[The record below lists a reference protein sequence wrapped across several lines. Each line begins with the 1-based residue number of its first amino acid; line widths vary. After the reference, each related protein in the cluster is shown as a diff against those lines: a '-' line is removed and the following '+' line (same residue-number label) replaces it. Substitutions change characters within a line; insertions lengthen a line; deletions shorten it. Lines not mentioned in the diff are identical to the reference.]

1 MRLKVDSLCGR
12 WHVHNCRDSPS
23 KMTSSLA
30 LVLLFGGAAV
40 CAELALR
47 GGYRERSNQDDP
59 EYLELA
65 HYATSTW
72 SAQQPGKT
80 HFDTVVE
87 VLKVETQVSVS
98 CPLDQLRY
106 RRLLAAIFVY
116 RAVEAILNVRS
127 DPSPEGPTRSMS

>member
-1 MRLKVDSLCGR
+1 
-12 WHVHNCRDSPS
+12 
-23 KMTSSLA
+23 MTSSLA

-87 VLKVETQVSVS
+87 VLKVETQTVAGTN
-98 CPLDQLRY
+98 Y
-106 RRLLAAIFVY
+106 RLTLKVAESTCELTSTYNKDTCQANANAAQRTCTTVIY
-116 RAVEAILNVRS
+116 RNLQGEKSISSFECAAA
-127 DPSPEGPTRSMS
+127 

>member
-1 MRLKVDSLCGR
+1 
-12 WHVHNCRDSPS
+12 
-23 KMTSSLA
+23 MTSSLA
-30 LVLLFGGAAV
+30 LVLVFGGAAV

-87 VLKVETQVSVS
+87 VLKVETQTVAGTN
-98 CPLDQLRY
+98 Y
-106 RRLLAAIFVY
+106 RLTLKVAESTCELTSTYNKDTCQANANAAQRTCTTVIY
-116 RAVEAILNVRS
+116 RNLQGEKSISSFECAAA
-127 DPSPEGPTRSMS
+127 

>member
-1 MRLKVDSLCGR
+1 
-12 WHVHNCRDSPS
+12 
-23 KMTSSLA
+23 MTSSLA

-87 VLKVETQVSVS
+87 VLKVETQTVAGTN
-98 CPLDQLRY
+98 Y
-106 RRLLAAIFVY
+106 RLTLKVAESTCELTSTYNKDTCQANANAAQRTCTTVIY
-116 RAVEAILNVRS
+116 RNLQGEKSINSFECAAA
-127 DPSPEGPTRSMS
+127 

>member
-1 MRLKVDSLCGR
+1 M
-12 WHVHNCRDSPS
+12 
-23 KMTSSLA
+23 
-30 LVLLFGGAAV
+30 
-40 CAELALR
+40 ELALR

-87 VLKVETQVSVS
+87 VLKVETQTVAGTN
-98 CPLDQLRY
+98 Y
-106 RRLLAAIFVY
+106 RLTLKVAESTCELTSTYNKDTCQANANAAQRTCTTVIY
-116 RAVEAILNVRS
+116 RNLQGEKSISSFECAAA
-127 DPSPEGPTRSMS
+127 